1 MNYLLRASSNDEHWN
16 GDCDYFVVT
25 IDKQIAQSIMERR
38 KAFLALKEKDSALW
52 EFFFWGAHL
61 ECMSYSGIELD
72 DDQQALFD
80 DNGFLKLPDDYKVPD
95 EIGVRTEC
103 DQMGIREDGVFWT
116 CYPKHS
122 EGITITSE
130 MLPYSLIEE
139 AL

>member
-1 MNYLLRASSNDEHWN
+1 MIYLLRGSSNDENWN
-16 GDCDYFVVT
+16 GDCDYVVVT
-25 IDKQIAQSIMERR
+25 ISKQIAKDIMERR
-38 KAFLALKEKDSALW
+38 KSFLALKKKDTELW
-52 EFFFWGAHL
+52 EFFFWGAHM

-72 DDQQALFD
+72 KDQQALFD

-95 EIGVRTEC
+95 ENGIRTEC
-103 DQMGIREDGVFWT
+103 EQMGIREESVFWT

-130 MLPYSLIEE
+130 ALPFSIIEG